1 MPPAVQVV
9 QGRAGIMTA
18 MVASIIIAVAMIV
31 VAIYTGQ
38 KLSESERALNDLR
51 ERDRPLVSD
60 TDPTDPRVQALNQAR
75 QDVPAFNGLQSAMQV
90 SLAES
95 DQLAKLVGGGGAT
108 PDKATKAG
116 EDALKQAADK
126 VQKAAKVN
134 LPTDSLAGA
143 VGALSDQ
150 VVQFAGQ
157 ARDAKAAQ
165 DAAEKQNQQLLAA
178 QKQQLDDKDKLIA
191 AANQK
196 VEEMQTEVKQAQ
208 EQAANA
214 QAALQASANSS
225 MKQLQEVNAQL
236 TSQNQTKDKQHLVDM
251 KTISGLKTKLK
262 SARVN
267 PNEAIIL
274 HPDGNIIRV
283 GDNQTCFIN
292 LGSRQHVS
300 KGLTFEV
307 YDKTRGIPSL
317 GDGLSDS
324 GQPVGKA
331 SIEVFNVGPDT
342 SECRIVKTQPG
353 QQLVVGDL
361 ISNLIYDPT
370 TAYNFVV
377 YGNFD
382 LSNAGVPSP
391 GDADIIKRLISQWG
405 GKLQDKPDVNT
416 DFVVMG
422 IEPVVPPVT
431 DPNNANEV
439 LRQNQAK
446 QQLEKYQSIVNA
458 ASQLGI
464 PIMNQ
469 NRFLY
474 FIGYYDLATR

>member
-1 MPPAVQVV
+1 MPPAIPPAP
-9 QGRAGIMTA
+9 GRAGLMTA

-38 KLSESERALNDLR
+38 KLSESERALNELR
-51 ERDRPLVSD
+51 DRDRPMVA
-60 TDPTDPRVQALNQAR
+60 DPDVTDPRVLALNQLR
-75 QDVPAFNGLQSAMQV
+75 QDNPAYNGLQSAMQV

-95 DQLAKLVGGGGAT
+95 DQLSKLVGGGVA
-108 PDKATKAG
+108 PDKAVEVGQKA
-116 EDALKQAADK
+116 LQQAADK
-126 VQKAAKVN
+126 VKKAAKVT
-134 LPTDSLAGA
+134 LPTDSLTGA
-143 VGALSDQ
+143 VAALSDQ
-150 VVQFAGQ
+150 VVQFAGREQ
-157 ARDAKAAQ
+157 EAKATT
-165 DAAEKQNQQLLAA
+165 DALQKQNEQLLAS
-178 QKQQLDDKDKLIA
+178 QKQQLEDKDKLIA

-196 VEEMQTEVKQAQ
+196 AEQCQTELKQAQ
-208 EQAANA
+208 EQTANA

-225 MKQLQEVNAQL
+225 MKQLQEVNASL
-236 TSQNQTKDKQHLVDM
+236 TSQIQTKDKQILTDT
-251 KTISGLKTKLK
+251 KTIAGLKTKLK
-262 SARVN
+262 TARVN
-267 PNEAIIL
+267 PNEAIVM

-292 LGSRQHVS
+292 LGSRQHVT

-317 GDGLSDS
+317 GDGLSTEG
-324 GQPVGKA
+324 GQPTGKA
-331 SIEVFNVGPDT
+331 SIEVFTVGPDT
-342 SECRIVKTQPG
+342 SECRIIKTQPG
-353 QQLVVGDL
+353 QQLVIGDL

-370 TAYNFVV
+370 TSYNFVV

-382 LSNAGVPSP
+382 LSNSGVASP
-391 GDADIIKRLISQWG
+391 GDADIIKRLITQWG

-416 DFVVMG
+416 DFVIMG

-458 ASQLGI
+458 ASQLSI

-474 FIGYYDLATR
+474 FIGYYDLANR

>member
-1 MPPAVQVV
+1 
-9 QGRAGIMTA
+9 MTA

-51 ERDRPLVSD
+51 EKDKPMLTEADYS
-60 TDPTDPRVQALNQAR
+60 DPRVQALNQAR
-75 QDVPAFNGLQSAMQV
+75 QDAQGSFNGLQSAMQV

-95 DQLAKLVGGGGAT
+95 DQLSKLVGGGGTA
-108 PDKATKAG
+108 DAAVKAG
-116 EDALKQAADK
+116 QTALKQAADK
-126 VQKAAKVN
+126 VQNAAKIN
-134 LPTDSLAGA
+134 LPTDSLTGA
-143 VGALSDQ
+143 VAALSDQ
-150 VVQFAGQ
+150 VVQLAASTAQMQGQ
-157 ARDAKAAQ
+157 LKQAQ
-165 DAAEKQNQQLLAA
+165 DQNQQLVAS

-236 TSQNQTKDKQHLVDM
+236 TSQNQAKDKQHLADV

-262 SARVN
+262 TARVD
-267 PNEAIIL
+267 PNVAIIL
-274 HPDGNIIRV
+274 HPDGSVIRI

-292 LGSRQHVS
+292 LGSRQHVT

-317 GDGLSDS
+317 GDGLSTEG
-324 GQPVGKA
+324 GQPAGKA

-342 SECRIVKTQPG
+342 SECRIIKTQQG

-361 ISNLIYDPT
+361 ISNLIYDPA

-382 LSNAGVPSP
+382 LSNGGVASP
-391 GDADIIKRLISQWG
+391 GDADIIKRLITQWG

-416 DFVVMG
+416 DFVIMG
-422 IEPVVPPVT
+422 AEPVVPPVT
-431 DPNNANEV
+431 DPNNAAEQ
-439 LRQNQAK
+439 LKANQAK
-446 QQLEKYQSIVNA
+446 EQLEKYTAIVNA
-458 ASQLGI
+458 ASQLSI

-474 FIGYYDLATR
+474 FIGYYDMASR